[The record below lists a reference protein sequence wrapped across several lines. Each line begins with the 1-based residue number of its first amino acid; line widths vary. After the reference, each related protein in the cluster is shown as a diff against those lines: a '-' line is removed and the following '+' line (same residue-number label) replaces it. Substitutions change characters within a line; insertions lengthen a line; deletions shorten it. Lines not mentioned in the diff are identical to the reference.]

1 MRFCANVFMLFG
13 EDPFLERL
21 GREAEA
27 GFSAVEFW
35 WPGAAG
41 EDPGEVE
48 EAVKDAGVEVALF
61 NFDAGDMLGAGDR
74 GLVSD
79 PEREGQFQENVPVA
93 LALARSLDCRRI
105 NVLVGLEVA
114 GKNGGFAADEA
125 RESGVGVMV
134 EALSTLDNGPY
145 LRNTTKKVVEFVR
158 SVDRENVRI
167 QH

>member
-1 MRFCANVFMLFG
+1 MLGITDLLGEFWDGREMRFCANVFMLFG
-13 EDPFLERL
+13 EVPFLKRF
-21 GREAEA
+21 GRAAEA
-27 GFSAVEFW
+27 GFSAVEVW

-93 LALARSLDCRRI
+93 LELARSLDCRRI
-105 NVLVGLEVA
+105 NVLVGHALESM
-114 GKNGGFAADEA
+114 N
-125 RESGVGVMV
+125 RE
-134 EALSTLDNGPY
+134 EQLELTR
-145 LRNTTKKVVEFVR
+145 RNV
-158 SVDRENVRI
+158 
-167 QH
+167 